1 MSKEVHV
8 GDVNRQGRLGFKA
21 GDFVIT
27 VMAGEGWT
35 EVDVVGIAAI
45 LQNKFKTSWVMVMFG
60 TQTMTQVPNVLIL
73 SDQRELVKY
82 MEIANLH
89 VFALVLDL
97 KAALR
102 VASAAQEFQQRA
114 QLLKLPSYISFRFL
128 EGPTQ

>member
-8 GDVNRQGRLGFKA
+8 GDVNGRGRLGFKA

-27 VMAGEGWT
+27 VMAGEGCTT
-35 EVDVVGIAAI
+35 EVDVVGTVAI
-45 LQNKFKTSWVMVMFG
+45 LQKKFKTSWVMFG
-60 TQTMTQVPNVLIL
+60 TQTMMQVPNVLVL

-102 VASAAQEFQQRA
+102 VASAAQEFQQLA
-114 QLLKLPSYISFRFL
+114 QLLKLLSYISFLFL